1 MNISALVTLHREGC
15 LAQPTLRSL
24 HHCADS
30 ARERGYSTELLVVL
44 DGADAETRR
53 VAHAFA
59 VEHEDVV
66 LCEVDV
72 RDLSLARNAGVQ
84 AARGELLGTHDGD
97 DLYSTN
103 WLADCAA
110 RFEGEPRSVILHPE
124 LTVVFG
130 QTNWYFWQ
138 FDQTDQD
145 RYRPHAM
152 LRVNFWNACSFSSR
166 RVYLENP
173 YQVARVGEAG
183 FGFEDWHWNC
193 ETIAAGAVHLVT
205 PRTIRF
211 ERRKAVGS
219 LNSAHTAA
227 SALIR
232 PSRFFD
238 QLKEV

>member
-1 MNISALVTLHREGC
+1 LNITALVTLHREGC
-15 LAQPTLRSL
+15 LAHPTLRSL
-24 HHCADS
+24 HHCAEF
-30 ARERGYSTELLVVL
+30 ARSRGYSSELLLVL
-44 DGADAETRR
+44 DSPDAETRR

-59 VEHEDVV
+59 AKHSHVV
-66 LCEVDV
+66 LCEVEV

-84 AARGELLGTHDGD
+84 AAHGEWLGTHDGD

-110 RFEGEPRSVILHPE
+110 RSEGESRSIILHPE

-138 FDQTDQD
+138 FDQTDVEH
-145 RYRPHAM
+145 YRPHAM
-152 LRVNFWNACSFSSR
+152 MRVNFWNACSFSRR

-193 ETIAAGAVHLVT
+193 ETIAAGGVHLVT

-219 LNSAHTAA
+219 LNNAHTAA

-238 QLKEV
+238 LLKEE